1 MRLGQSLL
9 RAIFGGQPSGRLSE
23 FTLRGRIGPLLATAI
38 ALVVLY
44 LAFGRDS
51 AGIEVFI
58 KLCAAAFVPYA
69 ALAALAAIKG
79 TDAPWIWI
87 LPVAVVGVIGGGL
100 VSAAVAIEVDRFNDP
115 GASWDLY
122 TVLPHWSLGAA
133 FSAFFIGLSLAT
145 TAVRRQEQIEF
156 ETRRRLLEA
165 RLQTLTARIEPHFLM
180 NTLANLSAL
189 VESDSK
195 AAHEMLEHLADLLQA
210 ALEHSRDPASTLG
223 KELELIE
230 SYLAIMRM
238 RLGDKLRFKI
248 QSGAGLDNIAFPALL
263 LQTLVENAVV
273 HGIEPG
279 TRGGTVTVEAGQESD
294 HVIVTIADDGVGF
307 DSEQR
312 AEGTGLQNVRDR
324 LDSFFSGKASF
335 RLDSSPGRGTTARV
349 VFPAVRS

>member
-9 RAIFGGQPSGRLSE
+9 RAIFGEPPSGRLSE
-23 FTLRGRIGPLLATAI
+23 FTLRDRVGPLLATAI
-38 ALVVLY
+38 ALLFLY
-44 LAFGRDS
+44 LAFGRVS
-51 AGIEVFI
+51 AGLEVFV

-79 TDAPWIWI
+79 EDAPWIWI

-100 VSAAVAIEVDRFNDP
+100 VSAALEIAVDSFNDR
-115 GASWDLY
+115 GVSWEMY
-122 TVLPHWSLGAA
+122 AILPHWSLGAA
-133 FSAFFIGLSLAT
+133 FGAFFIGLSLAT

-156 ETRRRLLEA
+156 EARQRLLEA

-238 RLGDKLRFKI
+238 RLGDKLRFKVR
-248 QSGAGLDNIAFPALL
+248 SGAGFDNIAFPALL

-279 TRGGTVTVEAGQESD
+279 TRGGTVTVEARQESD

-307 DSEQR
+307 DPEQC
-312 AEGTGLQNVRDR
+312 ADGTGLQNVRDR
-324 LDSFFSGKASF
+324 LDSFFSDKASF
-335 RLDSSPGRGTTARV
+335 RLYSSLELGTTARL